1 MADLNSTVVE
11 HSLDASLLVRVS
23 DRVRRITSP
32 NAGPMTGAG
41 TNGYVVGERELAVID
56 PGPLD
61 EAHLE
66 ALIEQVDGR
75 IRWIYATHTH
85 RDHSPA
91 ARYLAERTGGELIGC
106 VMDDDGHQDL
116 SFNPARN
123 ICDGEVLTTSE
134 FTLEAVAT
142 PGHVGNHFCF
152 WLPED
157 KMMFTGDHLMQGT
170 TVVIIPPS
178 GCMLKYIASLEKLND
193 YPIQFLA
200 PGHGH
205 VMGEAKSV
213 VTSLIRHRLM
223 RETKVVSGLKTLG
236 KTSMLDLVKEVYK
249 DVDVSLHPIALYS
262 LWAHLLKLE
271 QEQRAVQENQLD
283 QSFEHSVWVLQ

>member
-1 MADLNSTVVE
+1 
-11 HSLDASLLVRVS
+11 
-23 DRVRRITSP
+23 
-32 NAGPMTGAG
+32 
-41 TNGYVVGERELAVID
+41 
-56 PGPLD
+56 
-61 EAHLE
+61 
-66 ALIEQVDGR
+66 LIEQVDGR

-236 KTSMLDLVKEVYK
+236 KTSMLELVKEVYK

-271 QEQRAVQENQLD
+271 QEQRAVQESQLD